1 VQALRP
7 ERIHVLRSLL
17 ARADKVIEW
26 RRSRVPADL
35 PGMVLFSPHFSG
47 TAALGP
53 REIRMR
59 KTAAIV
65 TLALSLISSV
75 AMAQERGGD
84 AALGALSGAL
94 VLGPI
99 GAVAGAVVGYAAG
112 PSIAHSWGLRR
123 SGTARQ
129 GGKSARR
136 EARLSPDSG
145 QPAPNNQAG
154 PPPAAKAPSPSPKT
168 ASTVPPV
175 QGLE

>member
-1 VQALRP
+1 
-7 ERIHVLRSLL
+7 
-17 ARADKVIEW
+17 
-26 RRSRVPADL
+26 
-35 PGMVLFSPHFSG
+35 
-47 TAALGP
+47 
-53 REIRMR
+53 MR
-59 KTAAIV
+59 KMVAIAA
-65 TLALSLISSV
+65 LALSLISSV

-99 GAVAGAVVGYAAG
+99 GAVAGAVVGYTAG
-112 PSIAHSWGLRR
+112 PSIARSWGLRR
-123 SGTARQ
+123 SSTARQ

-136 EARLSPDSG
+136 EARVSPDDS

-154 PPPAAKAPSPSPKT
+154 PPPAAQAPPPSPKT